1 MLGDMPRLC
10 SLSEDRVVK
19 GAAVEIFS
27 EAAELGLRLAGVG
40 TCSLESEHC
49 F

>member
-1 MLGDMPRLC
+1 MQPRQPH

-19 GAAVEIFS
+19 GAAVEILS
-27 EAAELGLRLAGVG
+27 EAAELSLRLTGAG
-40 TCSLESEHC
+40 TCSLESKHH